1 MPTTERLTVSFRNKF
16 SWSPKLGEKW
26 PVENL
31 VSTGARAN
39 VELQR
44 AVKTTF
50 EQGIERLS
58 RSRQATAAVLQAELA
73 YQSERLG
80 AEIARQIE
88 QSSRQMVG
96 AIERGSADIVE
107 SIQHMSAYLGAEL
120 CEVRWAV
127 ERHTKVSQGILQV
140 LLQSKDNES
149 RQCYEEGVRCYE
161 VGEYDLAK
169 REFDKALEVKPSNY
183 FAYQYLGFVAVT
195 GDRPDEAVRNFDLAR
210 KFAGNGYH
218 EALALSHLA
227 RSHYASGDL
236 SKAAELARA
245 ATEAHAESANFWYEW
260 AAYCVRL
267 GRAEPAIH
275 ALRQAIERDWTYWAV
290 VVSDP
295 VFDPIRSEVD
305 RLLDEL
311 REREK
316 ANALR
321 SLEKLKQ
328 AVGTGVE
335 FGLADKIGHQ
345 ASSLGALAERI
356 RQHNVY
362 VYREITPEATR
373 QHNEIFEIAE
383 AELKKRLF
391 EAQRGLRESK
401 LEWKDRVGEREYSYW
416 RTSGGGRHDDG
427 RWLSELSLTG
437 VGIYSFTAYLII
449 VIGFLYAT
457 EVYESLTPRDTEFSE
472 AFASPAFL
480 AVSFGVPA
488 ALTLLTVV
496 AAAVMRKMEKNYQ
509 AEKAKLNGSYGRKI
523 EELKAE
529 IARLEKFIEMSKK
542 KQYI

>member
-1 MPTTERLTVSFRNKF
+1 MSFRNKF

-58 RSRQATAAVLQAELA
+58 RSQQATAAVLQAELA

-88 QSSRQMVG
+88 QSSRQMVS

-169 REFDKALEVKPSNY
+169 REFVKALEVKPSNY

-245 ATEAHAESANFWYEW
+245 ATEAHAESANFWYES

-383 AELKKRLF
+383 AELRRRLPAAQSELRGAE
-391 EAQRGLRESK
+391 EAWKSRIWGLK
-401 LEWKDRVGEREYSYW
+401 NSYW
-416 RTSGGGRHDDG
+416 LASPYGDNDDR
-427 RWLSELSLTG
+427 RWLSGLSLISAG
-437 VGIYSFTAYLII
+437 SYSFTAYVLA
-449 VIGFLYAT
+449 VLGFLYVT
-457 EVYESLTPRDTEFSE
+457 GLYEELIPGDAPLLE
-472 AFASPAFL
+472 AFGSRLFL
-480 AVSFGVPA
+480 AVSLGVPA
-488 ALTLLTVV
+488 ALTFLTVV
-496 AAAVMRKMEKNYQ
+496 AAAVMRHMEKNYE
-509 AEKAKLNGSYGRKI
+509 AKKAKLNRTYGRKI